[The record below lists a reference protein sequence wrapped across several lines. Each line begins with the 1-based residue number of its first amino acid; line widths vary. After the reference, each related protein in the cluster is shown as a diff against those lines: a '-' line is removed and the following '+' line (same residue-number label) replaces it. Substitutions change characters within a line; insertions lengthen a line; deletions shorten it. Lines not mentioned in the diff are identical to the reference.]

1 MYGPLTPPLPS
12 SFRIPLTNTH
22 VPLPFARRKSL
33 AGFLAAAATG
43 ALIAFGFWTVLAPLG
58 ERPPSLPFSDS
69 HTPSFFAKLGVVSLV
84 TGFISAFSEAIGML
98 LLLTSRCDLSLIIHP
113 SLDIGTLDDNLTL
126 PILSGGG
133 IWAFFSLIN
142 YIFS

>member
-1 MYGPLTPPLPS
+1 MYIHLPIILSASTHATIVYSLSWCDTTASVFGRMYGPLTPPLPS

-43 ALIAFGFWTVLAPLG
+43 ALIAFGFWTILAPLG
-58 ERPPSLPFSDS
+58 ERPPSLPFSDP
-69 HTPSFFAKLGVVSLV
+69 HTPSFFAKLGAVSLV

-98 LLLTSRCDLSLIIHP
+98 LLFTSRCDLSLI
-113 SLDIGTLDDNLTL
+113 
-126 PILSGGG
+126 
-133 IWAFFSLIN
+133 
-142 YIFS
+142 